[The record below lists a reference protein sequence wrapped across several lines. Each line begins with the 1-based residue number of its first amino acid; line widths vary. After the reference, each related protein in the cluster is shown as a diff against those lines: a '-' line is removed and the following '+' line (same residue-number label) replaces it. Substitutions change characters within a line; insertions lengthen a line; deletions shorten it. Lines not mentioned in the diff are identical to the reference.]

1 MHVYTRMAAP
11 SPCACIRA
19 RRASRALTAVYD
31 SALRPV
37 RLKITQFSQLRN
49 VHRLQ
54 PVSISALAKEM
65 ALDRSTLGRN
75 LLVLQRR
82 GLVALGEGDDLRQRS
97 VELTAKGAATLEK
110 ALPCWERAQQKV
122 ERRLG
127 AAGAAT
133 LFELLGQVE
142 ALR

>member
-1 MHVYTRMAAP
+1 MYIPAMAAH

-19 RRASRALTAVYD
+19 RRASRALTAMYD

-37 RLKITQFSQLRN
+37 RLKITQFSELRN

-82 GLVALGEGDDLRQRS
+82 GLVALSEGDDLRERS
-97 VELTAKGAATLEK
+97 VKLTPKGTATLEK
-110 ALPCWERAQQKV
+110 ALPCWQRAQQKV
-122 ERRLG
+122 ERTLG
-127 AAGAAT
+127 AEGAAT
-133 LFELLGQVE
+133 LFELLGELE

>member
-1 MHVYTRMAAP
+1 MAAH
-11 SPCACIRA
+11 SACACIRA

-37 RLKITQFSQLRN
+37 RLKITQFSELRN

-75 LLVLQRR
+75 LLVLKRR
-82 GLVALGEGDDLRQRS
+82 GLVALSEGDDLRERS

-110 ALPCWERAQQKV
+110 ALPCWQRAQQKV
-122 ERRLG
+122 ERKLGPEG
-127 AAGAAT
+127 AAR
-133 LFELLGQVE
+133 LFELLGELE

>member
-1 MHVYTRMAAP
+1 MAAP

-37 RLKITQFSQLRN
+37 RLTITQFSQLRN

-122 ERRLG
+122 ERKLG
-127 AAGAAT
+127 AAGAAA

>member
-1 MHVYTRMAAP
+1 MVAV

-19 RRASRALTAVYD
+19 RRASRALTALYD

-37 RLKITQFSQLRN
+37 RLKITQFSELRN
-49 VHRLQ
+49 VRRLQ

-75 LLVLQRR
+75 LLVLKRR
-82 GLVALGEGDDLRQRS
+82 GLVALSDGDDLRERS

-110 ALPCWERAQQKV
+110 ALPCWQRAQQKV
-122 ERRLG
+122 EGKLG
-127 AAGAAT
+127 AEGAAT
-133 LFELLGQVE
+133 LFELLGQLE